1 MMNIRKSIHELANR
15 FDKRAEVFTFHHPHL
30 AYFVMFI
37 VMPALVLA
45 AVFIG
50 TAIIALPMAWIMGW
64 L

>member
-1 MMNIRKSIHELANR
+1 MMRIKKSIHELATR
-15 FDKRAEVFTFHHPHL
+15 FDKRAEKFVFHHPYL

-37 VMPALVLA
+37 VMPVLVLA

-50 TAIIALPMAWIMGW
+50 TAIIAFQMAWIMGW